1 MGYMME
7 SKMEIIILNQKILVL
22 NLLKKE
28 TKKLKKILKEKISL
42 EKN

>member
-1 MGYMME
+1 ME